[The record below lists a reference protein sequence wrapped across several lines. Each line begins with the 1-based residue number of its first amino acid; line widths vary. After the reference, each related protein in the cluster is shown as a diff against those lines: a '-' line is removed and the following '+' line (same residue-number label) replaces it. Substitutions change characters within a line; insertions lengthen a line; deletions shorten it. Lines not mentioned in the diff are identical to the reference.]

1 MVSNRR
7 SKGAHN
13 GVIIIPNPPLC
24 KYRIFRLTAE
34 YDKKTDWTII
44 MEKII
49 PPKYIIH
56 ILKTLR
62 MRGHSAYLVGGC
74 VRDILLG
81 VRPQD
86 WDICTSA
93 LPEQV
98 LDIFPGSVPTGLKHG
113 TVTVKV
119 NSRRA
124 EVTTFRTE
132 DHYTDHRHPDSVR
145 FVSDLRSDL
154 SRRDFTM
161 NAIALSA
168 NGIILDPFG
177 GAEDIEHKR
186 IRCVGEPE
194 RRFEEDAL
202 RMFRAL
208 RFAARLGFDIEP
220 GTMRAIYLKA
230 PLALELAP
238 ERVRDELEKILLSPS
253 PETVF
258 DLMAAGLLEGHAR
271 RPLSDKEPFIA
282 LGRLPKKALNRWAGL
297 CALLLSLGSI
307 RSAEEFLSN
316 LRLDSRTVRCCA
328 TAAELLAAP
337 LPSSPAEWKRLL
349 SRHGLEPV
357 SCAAHCA
364 DAARGGK
371 QNGKALKAVLKSGD
385 CFSMKHLAVT
395 GDDLLD
401 LGLEGRALGE
411 MLSFLLDYVIDHPE
425 NNRRELLLALAGG
438 VEE

>member
-1 MVSNRR
+1 
-7 SKGAHN
+7 
-13 GVIIIPNPPLC
+13 
-24 KYRIFRLTAE
+24 
-34 YDKKTDWTII
+34 
-44 MEKII
+44 MEKIV
-49 PPKYIIH
+49 PPKYIMH

-62 MRGHSAYLVGGC
+62 MRGHAAYLVGGC
-74 VRDILLG
+74 VRDILMS

-86 WDICTSA
+86 WDICTDA

-132 DHYTDHRHPDSVR
+132 GGYADHRHPDSVR

-168 NGIILDPFG
+168 DGLVMDPFG
-177 GAEDIEHKR
+177 GAEDIENR
-186 IRCVGEPE
+186 LIRCVGEPE

-202 RMFRAL
+202 RMFRCL
-208 RFAARLGFDIEP
+208 RFAARLGFDIAP
-220 GTMRAIYLKA
+220 DTMRAIYRKA

-238 ERVRDELEKILLSPS
+238 ERVRDELEKILLSPA
-253 PETVF
+253 PETVY
-258 DLMAAGLLEGHAR
+258 DLMAAGLLEGYAR
-271 RPLSDKEPFIA
+271 RPLSDKEPFKA

-297 CALLLSLGSI
+297 CAILLDLGSI
-307 RSAEEFLSN
+307 RSAEEFLMS
-316 LRLDSRTVRCCA
+316 LRLDNRTVRCCA
-328 TAAELLAAP
+328 AAAELLAAP
-337 LPSSPAEWKRLL
+337 LPASAADWKRLL
-349 SRHGLEPV
+349 SRLGVDPV
-357 SCAAHCA
+357 SCAACCA
-364 DAARGGK
+364 DAIQGGRHS
-371 QNGKALKAVLKSGD
+371 KALKAVLKSGD

-395 GDDLLD
+395 GDDLLE
-401 LGLEGRALGE
+401 LGLKGRELGE

-438 VEE
+438 MEE